1 SIHTMDEW
9 LIVLAVV
16 FVFGL
21 FGFLAVAVAYW
32 HQESSIGTNLQPVPT
47 VPEFGLPVLEVNT
60 RTVMKLKA
68 AEEQARPLVDADFDA
83 EGAAAQRKSRLTD
96 LIRATQSNK

>member
-1 SIHTMDEW
+1 MDEW
-9 LIVLAVV
+9 VIVLAVL

-32 HQESSIGTNLQPVPT
+32 LQESTAGTNLQPVPT

-60 RTVMKLKA
+60 LTVMKLKA
-68 AEEQARPLVDADFDA
+68 AEEEPRLLVDADFDA

-96 LIRATQSNK
+96 LIHATQSKK